1 MKNTTKSKIDGII
14 FILLGLH
21 MAWLWF
27 FSFCFVVVAVVDTST
42 GTTKVNGSTVSEGI
56 RDWIGLPEYIH
67 SIGFIISIAFLISWG
82 IFTLKRKSNQQV
94 DPTVKT
100 PVESGNEQGTA
111 GHP

>member
-1 MKNTTKSKIDGII
+1 MKKKTKTKIDGII

-42 GTTKVNGSTVSEGI
+42 GTTKWNGSTVSEGI
-56 RDWIGLPEYIH
+56 RDWIGLPEYIQ
-67 SIGFIISIAFLISWG
+67 SIGFIIPMVFFIFWG
-82 IFTLKRKSNQQV
+82 AFTLKQKSNQQV